1 MTREEV
7 IKCLKSL
14 LEVRRKY
21 GAMQTMKDEAQC
33 LDMAIKALE
42 QERSMSAEITQYRH
56 DCKKLMEENE
66 RLKKALEQESYVDC
80 ISRQAALDTFGLSER
95 SRKYGGDH
103 SGYDTIMLYEVQDA
117 LEALPSVNTQEPCE
131 DCISRQA
138 VLDGLASIAKV
149 KARSDAQKS
158 LMGRIM
164 FFVEQLPPVTP
175 EEKTGKWIDDEFGS
189 KCSRCGTYTHL
200 DKFDRPMKF
209 KYCSMCGA
217 KMKEAGNDT

>member
-1 MTREEV
+1 MTDDYIRVGDIVEIDYITEFAKEH
-7 IKCLKSL
+7 IN
-14 LEVRRKY
+14 E
-21 GAMQTMKDEAQC
+21 G
-33 LDMAIKALE
+33 KALVIWKGFNHQPLVRNLDTKATTWTCYE
-42 QERSMSAEITQYRH
+42 HIAKVVGHIDIVGYMDRALSAEPC
-56 DCKKLMEENE
+56 D
-66 RLKKALEQESYVDC
+66 
-80 ISRQAALDTFGLSER
+80 
-95 SRKYGGDH
+95 
-103 SGYDTIMLYEVQDA
+103 DA
-117 LEALPSVNTQEPCE
+117 
-131 DCISRQA
+131 ISRQA

-164 FFVEQLPPVTP
+164 FFVEQLPPFTP

-217 KMKEAGNDT
+217 KMQEVENEDSD